1 MPRKTTAA
9 ATNSPIE
16 VHTTVTTPQ
25 AAATEPKPEDRPDFW
40 SYMASLTPQEWQNHI
55 VYLTRENPRTSINGI
70 GGYLT
75 KLSQA
80 FDIED
85 IKTAFGG
92 YEFSYIMKKGNSMIY
107 KGTFRVEAPPKYDLA
122 RENPNPVAAPAAAAG
137 PLGGDVLKVLEQ
149 QNQRLY
155 QVLTTLQ
162 DRKDDPAVSGAIDIL
177 TTAYKNGLNAVAT
190 GKPETQAS
198 GLKQIEEVLAIV
210 DRVVS
215 LRGGGNGNNS
225 LTETIKTL
233 TDLGVLSKPKSLKD
247 QLEEVKLLSE
257 MMSGEGNPKDWK
269 AMLARAAVDHMP
281 EILET
286 FRTSTAGTIAA
297 RRQPPPAG
305 PAAAAPGQRVPPAAR
320 PAAPVHTEPRSA
332 ISVTGGLPTVARGT
346 SLGTTAES
354 AAAAPT
360 LEEFA
365 PPAAVPETQEQY
377 DTAMKIQ
384 MVNMMRMGASGGSIA
399 SFLEDVKPEMAK
411 DLTKY
416 DAATIRT
423 FFLQDPVLRL
433 MAEDPHWDEVLAD
446 AKEYLAE
453 PVPVN

>member
-1 MPRKTTAA
+1 MPRKTPAAIAA
-9 ATNSPIE
+9 AGSPE
-16 VHTTVTTPQ
+16 VTTTIRMPNTQ
-25 AAATEPKPEDRPDFW
+25 PPPEPAREEQPFFWQRVSEIPAEKWEKDIELWIYRLEPKVR
-40 SYMASLTPQEWQNHI
+40 MATGE
-55 VYLTRENPRTSINGI
+55 R
-70 GGYLT
+70 GYLDI
-75 KLSQA
+75 LSQP
-80 FDIED
+80 ITPVY
-85 IKTAFGG
+85 IKKRWGG
-92 YEFSYIMKKGNSMIY
+92 
-107 KGTFRVEAPPKYDLA
+107 GTFRIMVLEKGKILYSTIEEIEGDPIYDKR
-122 RENPNPVAAPAAAAG
+122 REVPADGAAAAAG
-137 PLGGDVLKVLEQ
+137 GSTMGGDVLKVLEQ
-149 QNQRLY
+149 QNERLY

-198 GLKQIEEVLAIV
+198 GLKQIDEVLSIV
-210 DRVVS
+210 DRIVS
-215 LRGGGNGNNS
+215 VRGGGNGNNS

-286 FRTSTAGTIAA
+286 LRTSTAGTISA
-297 RRQPPPAG
+297 RRAAPP
-305 PAAAAPGQRVPPAAR
+305 AAPGQRVPPAAR
-320 PAAPVHTEPRSA
+320 PAAAPAAAPAPA
-332 ISVTGGLPTVARGT
+332 ISVTSGLPTVARGA
-346 SLGTTAES
+346 SAES

-384 MVNMMRMGASGGSIA
+384 MVNMMRMGASGGAIA

-416 DAATIRT
+416 DATTIRN
-423 FFLQDPVLRL
+423 FFLQDPVLKL
-433 MAEDPHWDEVLAD
+433 MVEDSRWDEVLAD

-453 PVPVN
+453 PVPLN